1 MKDIGDGKD
10 KRGKDVD
17 RRDVHSHRLLS
28 NTIHKTV
35 RRYHPLLCL
44 NTESLQVFAVSVG
57 LKHQNMSLSYFL
69 RIAIVFFCMKCGVW
83 LCRSRMSQLIR
94 FPCQIG
100 LTYQVVS
107 RRLPTENEL
116 NPKIYRMR
124 IFAPNE
130 VVVKSQFW
138 VFLAVCRICHFP
150 GSCVLSHAALMRQA
164 GGNADHDT
172 LPQPCVCVCFVIL
185 FFHSDSQEKTLEGEE
200 LWNMDSLRFVFWH
213 TQQVQGI

>member
-1 MKDIGDGKD
+1 MSLEVILETLYQTDVVNRDAVFERIHAHYARMNLKKRGARIATTTTNGWHGESGGAKSGGHITVDFWEEDGVTHVTRHHVYPTDEGYRDGKD

-44 NTESLQVFAVSVG
+44 NTESLQVFA
-57 LKHQNMSLSYFL
+57 
-69 RIAIVFFCMKCGVW
+69 
-83 LCRSRMSQLIR
+83 
-94 FPCQIG
+94 IG

-150 GSCVLSHAALMRQA
+150 GSPHEA
-164 GGNADHDT
+164 GGRE
-172 LPQPCVCVCFVIL
+172 C
-185 FFHSDSQEKTLEGEE
+185 
-200 LWNMDSLRFVFWH
+200 
-213 TQQVQGI
+213 